1 MSIKVTHF
9 ATVENANESDNTDY
23 WSDPICGTY
32 SENNNVESD
41 WKFITCKKCLKAKDK
56 YTESVKLA
64 YASEADYYKG
74 FLEHLKKE
82 EK

>member
-1 MSIKVTHF
+1 M
-9 ATVENANESDNTDY
+9 
-23 WSDPICGTY
+23 
-32 SENNNVESD
+32 
-41 WKFITCKKCLKAKDK
+41 KAKDK

-82 EK
+82 ENEK